1 MPYADRVKELDNFV
15 DEAELIEHFHLDSDD
30 PEVLDK
36 SLKDMWQRVGM
47 LENGA
52 ANAAKNGNTREKVEL
67 EAEVRALS
75 KLRAQTLQKIERLK
89 KSQ

>member
-1 MPYADRVKELDNFV
+1 
-15 DEAELIEHFHLDSDD
+15 
-30 PEVLDK
+30 
-36 SLKDMWQRVGM
+36 M

-52 ANAAKNGNTREKVEL
+52 ANAAKNGNAREKVEL